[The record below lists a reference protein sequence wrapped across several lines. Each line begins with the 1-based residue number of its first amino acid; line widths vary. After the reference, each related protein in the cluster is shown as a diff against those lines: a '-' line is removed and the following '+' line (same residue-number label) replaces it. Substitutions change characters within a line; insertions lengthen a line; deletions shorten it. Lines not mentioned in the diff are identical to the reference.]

1 MTSRRANTAKSAKAK
16 VRRRPRLALL
26 PLALLALLL
35 AGVTRSAHA
44 HVGHTSYCTV
54 QSVPG
59 GLDMTLEVPL
69 ALTQGTRQP
78 LHDLEGHVR
87 ALTPRGECSLE
98 ARELVSGERPDRAR
112 YSLDFSCPGGVITL
126 GTDYGMDVESTAE
139 VVCAID
145 GNAHVFRAG
154 ALDYVVGTPPG
165 WTTQLSSFVRLGAWH
180 VWGGLDHVLFVVSLL
195 LGAAGTLRLGRGL
208 ARRRLAL
215 VITGFT
221 LGHSVTLL
229 LAALNV
235 WRLPSALTESLIAL
249 SIVLVALHN
258 LLEQEPRGR
267 ALLSAGFG
275 LVHGFGFASSLAET
289 GLPRRGTVASLLAFN
304 VGIELAQLLLVLG
317 CFPLLVW
324 AHGRPWF
331 RARVLVPSCCFIAGL
346 AGVWFV
352 KRALGLSALPWL
364 GS

>member
-1 MTSRRANTAKSAKAK
+1 LAAPETADGFARQRI
-16 VRRRPRLALL
+16 VL
-26 PLALLALLL
+26 PFGLLL
-35 AGVTRSAHA
+35 VCLTQPAHA
-44 HVGHTSYCTV
+44 HVGHTSYCSV

-69 ALTQGTRQP
+69 ASIQGTPQP
-78 LHDLEGHVR
+78 LHELEGHVR
-87 ALTPRGECSLE
+87 ALTPQGECSLD
-98 ARELVSGERPDRAR
+98 ARELAPGDRPDRAR
-112 YSLDFSCPGGVITL
+112 YSLDFSCPSGAITL
-126 GTDYGMDVESTAE
+126 GTDYGMQVESSAE

-165 WTTQLSSFVRLGAWH
+165 WAAQLSGFVRLGAWH

-195 LGAAGTLRLGRGL
+195 LGAAATLRLGRATAL
-208 ARRRLAL
+208 RRLAL

-229 LAALNV
+229 LAALDIL
-235 WRLPSALTESLIAL
+235 RLPTALTESLIAL

-267 ALLSAGFG
+267 VLSSAAFG
-275 LVHGFGFASSLAET
+275 LIHGFGFASSLAET

-304 VGIELAQLLLVLG
+304 VGIELAQLLLVVG

-324 AHGRPWF
+324 ARSRPWF
-331 RARVLVPSCCFIAGL
+331 RARLLVPSCGFIAAL
-346 AGVWFV
+346 AGLWFA
-352 KRALGLSALPWL
+352 KRALGLSVLPWL
-364 GS
+364 GG

>member
-1 MTSRRANTAKSAKAK
+1 MAFG
-16 VRRRPRLALL
+16 L
-26 PLALLALLL
+26 LLL
-35 AGVTRSAHA
+35 ACLTQPAEA

-69 ALTQGTRQP
+69 ALTQGKRQP

-87 ALTPRGECSLE
+87 ALTPEGECRLE
-98 ARELVSGERPDRAR
+98 AKELGLDNRTARSR
-112 YSLDFSCPGGVITL
+112 YSLEFSCPNGAITL
-126 GTDYGMDVESTAE
+126 STDYGIDVDSGAE

-145 GNAHVFRAG
+145 GSAQIFRAG

-165 WTTQLSSFVRLGAWH
+165 WGAQLAGFVRLGAWH
-180 VWGGLDHVLFVVSLL
+180 VWGGLDHMLFVVSLL
-195 LGAAGTLRLGRGL
+195 LGAAGTLHLGRRAAL
-208 ARRRLAL
+208 RRLAL

-229 LAALNV
+229 LAALGI
-235 WRLPSALTESLIAL
+235 WRLPTALTESLIAL

-258 LLEQEPRGR
+258 LVEQEPRGR
-267 ALLSAGFG
+267 VLSSAAFG
-275 LVHGFGFASSLAET
+275 LIHGFGFASSLAET

-304 VGIELAQLLLVLG
+304 VGIELAQLLLVVA

-324 AHGRPWF
+324 ARGQPWF
-331 RARVLVPSCCFIAGL
+331 RARLLVPSCCLIAALAGL
-346 AGVWFV
+346 WFV
-352 KRALGLSALPWL
+352 KRALGLSVLPWL